1 MTDVQIFMSYARVDD
16 APPPHLPDAKGFVT
30 FLHEQ
35 LAFELRRIG
44 APWPK
49 IWRDTK
55 RIENADQFEPRIEQA
70 ISDSSILLVVLS
82 KNWISRPYC
91 VRELESFAERWKADG
106 GLRERIVVAAKRE
119 VDPDRRPSLLQG
131 QVGIK
136 FYALDE
142 HEEDIGGLEQEFYAG
157 GRIRDPRYEDRIEEL
172 AGILWRKA
180 NRNRERTSTNI
191 EQPLPTPRPEP
202 RPPLPAVRPNGRTIF
217 VAKPADDMYEAY
229 DRVTKELQER
239 GNNVVPPADVNIPH
253 DSSALAFIDE
263 ALGAAAMSVHLL
275 GAKAGFAPDSQ
286 DPIVKLQLARA
297 AAKVGAPLKQGEGGD
312 RQAFK
317 RIIWAPK
324 VLENDADTKTV
335 LERDPASVL
344 TQSFGS
350 RQLDT
355 DEIEGSSLTKFVTF
369 LLQLPPLLP
378 AKWPL
383 PPGAKLY
390 LHHRREDSDFVG
402 MVIEALEQFQ
412 AVEAVYPAFDGPS
425 NDVAALHLKRLAEC
439 DAVVLCWAVAP
450 EVWIRAEADLLRDW
464 HRLNRSGQFAYRGVI
479 AGPPPHD
486 RKKFLVQRPPRKE
499 IDLVVDLTD
508 QDRPWPEALRTLV
521 AGVASSP

>member
-1 MTDVQIFMSYARVDD
+1 MIDVQIFMSYARVDD

-70 ISDSSILLVVLS
+70 ISDLSILLVVLS

-142 HEEDIGGLEQEFYAG
+142 PEESEGGAGLEQEFYAG
-157 GRIRDPRYEDRIEEL
+157 GRIRDRRYEDRIEEL

-180 NRNRERTSTNI
+180 NRKRPPTEIKSTFAH
-191 EQPLPTPRPEP
+191 PASDP
-202 RPPLPAVRPNGRTIF
+202 PPLPPVRPNGRTVF

-239 GNNVVPPADVNIPH
+239 GNTVVPPADVNIPH
-253 DSSALAFIDE
+253 GSSALAFIDE

-275 GAKAGFAPDSQ
+275 GAKAGFAPDGQ

-297 AAKVGAPLKQGEGGD
+297 AAKVGAPLKQDEAGD
-312 RQAFK
+312 RQVFK
-317 RIIWAPK
+317 RIIWGPRCSRMMRIRRPYSSAIPRACSRNHSAPGNSIPTRSK
-324 VLENDADTKTV
+324 
-335 LERDPASVL
+335 
-344 TQSFGS
+344 
-350 RQLDT
+350 
-355 DEIEGSSLTKFVTF
+355 
-369 LLQLPPLLP
+369 
-378 AKWPL
+378 
-383 PPGAKLY
+383 
-390 LHHRREDSDFVG
+390 
-402 MVIEALEQFQ
+402 EA
-412 AVEAVYPAFDGPS
+412 A
-425 NDVAALHLKRLAEC
+425 
-439 DAVVLCWAVAP
+439 
-450 EVWIRAEADLLRDW
+450 
-464 HRLNRSGQFAYRGVI
+464 
-479 AGPPPHD
+479 
-486 RKKFLVQRPPRKE
+486 
-499 IDLVVDLTD
+499 
-508 QDRPWPEALRTLV
+508 
-521 AGVASSP
+521 

>member
-1 MTDVQIFMSYARVDD
+1 MTDVQIFMCYARVDD

-180 NRNRERTSTNI
+180 NRNRERSPRTSSNLC
-191 EQPLPTPRPEP
+191 PPRVRNRDRRFRPCAPT
-202 RPPLPAVRPNGRTIF
+202 A
-217 VAKPADDMYEAY
+217 
-229 DRVTKELQER
+229 
-239 GNNVVPPADVNIPH
+239 
-253 DSSALAFIDE
+253 
-263 ALGAAAMSVHLL
+263 
-275 GAKAGFAPDSQ
+275 
-286 DPIVKLQLARA
+286 
-297 AAKVGAPLKQGEGGD
+297 
-312 RQAFK
+312 
-317 RIIWAPK
+317 
-324 VLENDADTKTV
+324 
-335 LERDPASVL
+335 
-344 TQSFGS
+344 
-350 RQLDT
+350 
-355 DEIEGSSLTKFVTF
+355 
-369 LLQLPPLLP
+369 
-378 AKWPL
+378 
-383 PPGAKLY
+383 
-390 LHHRREDSDFVG
+390 
-402 MVIEALEQFQ
+402 
-412 AVEAVYPAFDGPS
+412 GPS
-425 NDVAALHLKRLAEC
+425 SSQSPPMTCTR
-439 DAVVLCWAVAP
+439 
-450 EVWIRAEADLLRDW
+450 RM
-464 HRLNRSGQFAYRGVI
+464 I
-479 AGPPPHD
+479 A
-486 RKKFLVQRPPRKE
+486 
-499 IDLVVDLTD
+499 
-508 QDRPWPEALRTLV
+508 
-521 AGVASSP
+521 